1 MVSKYLGNYKD
12 GGRFR
17 AGETKRYFRS
27 NIRGIVCRVYGAG
40 PVFTKIHT
48 EVYRGI
54 QGLRKTAPSSYL

>member
-12 GGRFR
+12 RGRFR

-40 PVFTKIHT
+40 PVLTKIYT

-54 QGLRKTAPSSYL
+54 QGLGKTAPRSYL